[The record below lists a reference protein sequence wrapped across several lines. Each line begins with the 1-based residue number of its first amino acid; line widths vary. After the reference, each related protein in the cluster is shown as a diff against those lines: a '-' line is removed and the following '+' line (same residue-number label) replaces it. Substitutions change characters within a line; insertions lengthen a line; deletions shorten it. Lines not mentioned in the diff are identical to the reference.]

1 VNDISAQIA
10 AVHHHIEANFDEH
23 LEATRRIIR
32 QRSISSDGTGI
43 TEMATYLA
51 ELLRQMG
58 AQVEVVPTSG
68 NPVVFG
74 EIDADAS
81 KTLLI
86 YGMYDTMPVE
96 GESWV
101 CDPFGA
107 EIIDL
112 KDIGPCLV
120 ARGAENSKGSLASML
135 NMLMSWRAVHNSLPV
150 NLKFVLEGEEELGSP
165 SLPFFVRSYHERLK
179 ADGGLFPSLCQDRS
193 GKPIMKLG
201 FKGILF
207 LELYVKGGDWG
218 GPRERAVHSSRA
230 VWYSSPAVVMAQAL
244 ASLFSFDQQKIL
256 IEGFYDDV
264 APIPKEDLPLLE
276 NLAKT
281 FDARNE
287 LESDDVSH
295 FKWNL
300 QGVELLKKY
309 LYEPSLNIDGLI
321 TGDVQA
327 GAKTILPHEAFAK
340 VDFRFVPDQQAEKIL
355 EQLQEHLHRHGF
367 PQVQIHLHDTTL
379 WSRTP
384 VDSAPVQAAIMACR
398 EFNLEPEIWPT
409 QAGSSPAYLFTNTL
423 GMPVVSFGLGH
434 GGGAHGPNEYVTID
448 GLRLCEKSLASF
460 LGYFSKE

>member
-1 VNDISAQIA
+1 MSPISNQIV
-10 AVHHHIEANFDEH
+10 AVHRHIDAHFDEH
-23 LEATRRIIR
+23 LDTTRRIIR
-32 QRSISSDGTGI
+32 LPSISTSGKGI
-43 TEMATYLA
+43 AEMAAYLA
-51 ELLRQMG
+51 DSLRELG
-58 AQVEVVPTSG
+58 AQAEVVPTSG

-74 EIDADAS
+74 EIDAGAP
-81 KTLLI
+81 KTLLA
-86 YGMYDTMPVE
+86 YGMYDTMPIE

-101 CDPFGA
+101 CDPFAA

-112 KDIGPCLV
+112 PGLGPSLV
-120 ARGAENSKGSLASML
+120 ARGAENSKGSLASLL
-135 NMLMSWRAVHNSLPV
+135 NMLASWQAVHGMLPV

-165 SLPFFVRSYHERLK
+165 SLPSFVQSHQDRLK

-207 LELYVKGGDWG
+207 LELYVRGGEWG
-218 GPRERAVHSSRA
+218 GPRERAAHSSRA
-230 VWYSSPAVVMAQAL
+230 VWFSSPAVVMVQAL
-244 ASLFSFDQQKIL
+244 ASLFDSDQQTIL

-264 APIPKEDLPLLE
+264 APIPDEDLPLLE
-276 NLAKT
+276 ALAQT
-281 FDARNE
+281 FDAHNE
-287 LESDDVSH
+287 LESDSVSR
-295 FKWNL
+295 FKWDL

-309 LYEPSLNIDGLI
+309 LYEPSLNIDGLT

-340 VDFRFVPDQQAEKIL
+340 IDFRFVPEQRGENIL
-355 EQLQEHLHRHGF
+355 AQLQQHFRYQGF
-367 PQVQIHLHDTTL
+367 PQVRVHLHDTTM

-384 VDSAPVQAAIMACR
+384 VGSAPVQAAIRACR

-423 GMPVVSFGLGH
+423 GIPVAPFGLGH

-448 GLRLCEKSLASF
+448 GLRSCEKSLASF
-460 LGYFSKE
+460 LGYFSTA